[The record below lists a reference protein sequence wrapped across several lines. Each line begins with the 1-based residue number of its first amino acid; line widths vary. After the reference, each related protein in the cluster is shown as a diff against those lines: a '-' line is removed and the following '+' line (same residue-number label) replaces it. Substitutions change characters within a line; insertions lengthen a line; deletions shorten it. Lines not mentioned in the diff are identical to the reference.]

1 MKLTY
6 AVIISYGRNLIKT
19 ISKAP
24 VLFDREVIHLVWF
37 SAKAPI
43 ILLTSKAFVLPKCM
57 DQQGY

>member
-6 AVIISYGRNLIKT
+6 TIIISYGANLIKT
-19 ISKAP
+19 ISNAP

-37 SAKAPI
+37 SAKASI
-43 ILLTSKAFVLPKCM
+43 ILLTIKVFVLPACM